1 MSVFWKEYLR
11 ICPEEVFT
19 FTHDFVLL
27 LLLCEAISAFVMN
40 GLAAV
45 GPLMMSDL
53 KKV

>member
-1 MSVFWKEYLR
+1 VSVFWKEYRR
-11 ICPEEVFT
+11 ICPEEVFL

-27 LLLCEAISAFVMN
+27 LLCEVVSAFVMN

-45 GPLMMSDL
+45 GPLTMSDL